1 MLAKEALKIGAYYCG
16 HCRNS
21 SLARWTGDRFVY
33 WRGKFGMTFLE
44 EIFHPEDDPFYD
56 VFEPYYE
63 VTDIDKEIPLGV

>member
-1 MLAKEALKIGAYYCG
+1 
-16 HCRNS
+16 
-21 SLARWTGDRFVY
+21 
-33 WRGKFGMTFLE
+33 MTFLE